1 MRVNNVF
8 FAPTKEFH
16 ERLIMQTGP
25 SGISRQLIALALLG
39 LAAAPVGAQMGTQQF
54 REFGH
59 EAEAFNRQD
68 PFANAY
74 RAGRYNGYLAGVL
87 DTLQGRSV
95 CFREC
100 VCELDKLVE
109 QHLAGHPEIQ
119 DRPVIDWLVPL
130 METRFPCK

>member
-1 MRVNNVF
+1 MQINLAVVSRRCL
-8 FAPTKEFH
+8 APMLLCLTALPVAAQMSSQQLKEF
-16 ERLIMQTGP
+16 
-25 SGISRQLIALALLG
+25 RQ
-39 LAAAPVGAQMGTQQF
+39 
-54 REFGH
+54 

-100 VCELDKLVE
+100 ICELDKLIE
-109 QHLAGHPEIQ
+109 EHLADHPALH
-119 DRPVIDWLVPL
+119 DRPAIEWLVPL
-130 METRFPCK
+130 LEARFPCK

>member
-1 MRVNNVF
+1 
-8 FAPTKEFH
+8 
-16 ERLIMQTGP
+16 MQAVSP
-25 SGISRQLIALALLG
+25 GISKQLLALSVLC
-39 LAAAPVGAQMGTQQF
+39 LAALPVAAQMDTGQF
-54 REFGH
+54 KGFRQ

-87 DTLQGRSV
+87 DTLQGRRA

-100 VCELDKLVE
+100 ICELDKMVE
-109 QHLAGHPEIQ
+109 QHLADHPESD
-119 DRPVIDWLVPL
+119 DRPVIEWLVPL

>member
-1 MRVNNVF
+1 
-8 FAPTKEFH
+8 
-16 ERLIMQTGP
+16 MQADLP
-25 SGISRQLIALALLG
+25 DISRHLLALTMLCV
-39 LAAAPVGAQMGTQQF
+39 AALPVAAQIDTRQLKAF
-54 REFGH
+54 RQ

-100 VCELDKLVE
+100 LCELDKMVE
-109 QHLAGHPEIQ
+109 RHLAEHPELD

-130 METRFPCK
+130 MEAKFPCK

>member
-1 MRVNNVF
+1 MNDVF
-8 FAPTKEFH
+8 FSAAKLCPP
-16 ERLIMQTGP
+16 IMQAAFPDIT
-25 SGISRQLIALALLG
+25 RQLLALAVAGLLASP
-39 LAAAPVGAQMGTQQF
+39 LAAQTDTRQLKAF
-54 REFGH
+54 RL

-100 VCELDKLVE
+100 ICEIDKVVG
-109 QHLAGHPEIQ
+109 QYLADHPEID

-130 METRFPCK
+130 MEAKFPCR

>member
-1 MRVNNVF
+1 
-8 FAPTKEFH
+8 
-16 ERLIMQTGP
+16 MQTV
-25 SGISRQLIALALLG
+25 STDISRRLLILSMLC
-39 LAAAPVGAQMGTQQF
+39 LAASPAAAQMATQKFDGF
-54 REFGH
+54 RQ

-74 RAGRYNGYLAGVL
+74 RAGHYNGYLAGVL
-87 DTLQGRSV
+87 DALQGRRV

-100 VCELDKLVE
+100 ICELDKLVA
-109 QHLAGHPEIQ
+109 QHLADHPEMH

>member
-1 MRVNNVF
+1 
-8 FAPTKEFH
+8 
-16 ERLIMQTGP
+16 LIF
-25 SGISRQLIALALLG
+25 
-39 LAAAPVGAQMGTQQF
+39 LAALPVAAQMGSEQLKQF
-54 REFGH
+54 RQ

-74 RAGRYNGYLAGVL
+74 RAGHYNGYLAGIL

-100 VCELDKLVE
+100 ICELDKMVE
-109 QHLAGHPEIQ
+109 QHLADHPQIN
-119 DRPVIDWLVPL
+119 DRPVTEWLVPL

>member
-1 MRVNNVF
+1 MQV
-8 FAPTKEFH
+8 AP
-16 ERLIMQTGP
+16 
-25 SGISRQLIALALLG
+25 GIAGRSVALLLIF
-39 LAAAPVGAQMGTQQF
+39 LAALPVAAQMDSGQLKQF
-54 REFGH
+54 RQ

-100 VCELDKLVE
+100 ICELDRLVE
-109 QHLAGHPEIQ
+109 QHLADHPEMAE
-119 DRPVIDWLVPL
+119 RPVIEWLAPL

>member
-1 MRVNNVF
+1 
-8 FAPTKEFH
+8 
-16 ERLIMQTGP
+16 MQVVSP
-25 SGISRQLIALALLG
+25 DMARQLVALLLIF
-39 LAAAPVGAQMGTQQF
+39 LATLPVAAQMDSAQLKQF
-54 REFGH
+54 RQ

-100 VCELDKLVE
+100 ICELDKMVE
-109 QHLAGHPEIQ
+109 RHLADHPETN
-119 DRPVIDWLVPL
+119 DRPVIEWLVPL
-130 METRFPCK
+130 MESRFPCK

>member
-1 MRVNNVF
+1 
-8 FAPTKEFH
+8 
-16 ERLIMQTGP
+16 MQAVSP
-25 SGISRQLIALALLG
+25 GISRQLVALSVLC
-39 LAAAPVGAQMGTQQF
+39 LATLPAAAQMGTQQF
-54 REFGH
+54 KEFRQ

-109 QHLAGHPEIQ
+109 QHLADHPETD
-119 DRPVIDWLVPL
+119 DRPVIAWLVPL
-130 METRFPCK
+130 MEARFPCKQALLNGR